1 MDQRGLFAAIYAGG
15 YLRTE
20 AARIN
25 SYGVGTDAWVEAYR
39 SFIKWF
45 DGVVAGLA
53 TGAGYVKQLA
63 PPLGV
68 VADSLLAVTELYNI
82 VRELFPIT
90 PGAEEETV
98 VEENP

>member
-1 MDQRGLFAAIYAGG
+1 MDQRGLFTAIYAGG
-15 YLRTE
+15 YIKSE

-25 SYGVGTDAWVEAYR
+25 SYGIGTDAWVEAYR

-45 DGVVAGLA
+45 DGVVAGI
-53 TGAGYVKQLA
+53 TVGAGYAKQLA

-68 VADSLLAVTELYNI
+68 AIDGLLKVTELYSI

-90 PGAEEETV
+90 PGDDNNSEV
-98 VEENP
+98 D